1 MLKNL
6 IKKILKKHFMHQRC
20 VLDYSHA
27 NNHWTLSRYFMKP
40 EQQLSNGF
48 ICLVVLYWITKL
60 SFSNANIWGF
70 FKESLCYPHFKDRE
84 SSTDMWKYL
93 LRVIHLLSAVISLSL
108 LFLFFLLQTFWMK
121 YVRFQITG
129 ITEDLQVRLCY
140 V

>member
-6 IKKILKKHFMHQRC
+6 IKKILKKHFMHQRYF
-20 VLDYSHA
+20 LDYSHT
-27 NNHWTLSRYFMKP
+27 NNHWTLSKYFMKP

-93 LRVIHLLSAVISLSL
+93 LKIIYLLSAVISLSL
-108 LFLFFLLQTFWMK
+108 LPSADILDEISK
-121 YVRFQITG
+121 V
-129 ITEDLQVRLCY
+129 
-140 V
+140 